1 MDIKMLYL
9 LVIVFSLCLLKPVEA
24 SDLPAPPF
32 MKLWACSVGEQ
43 AGPPTFCDSVI
54 CFDTW
59 SSLKAIVFGAVD
71 LKTGKI
77 LWKKTIEGHHII
89 EETYENKRLY
99 MVIEKDGADD
109 IRKLTY
115 TGRGEVLVLKPDSGV
130 ELLRIPID
138 GVGCDPIIKD
148 TTLYCVF
155 GDNVLKS
162 IDLDTYKTIWTT
174 IIPDVSENVEFLSSS
189 TTFDRKQIKVIGTNI
204 IIKDQNR
211 IVCVNRQTGEVCWRY
226 ENAYWGISGDDKG
239 EHIYIDFERELSS
252 LNGINGTREWTVS
265 MESDILRGPVS
276 YKGLIFIACR
286 DGILYAL
293 HSDSGKVSWKCHLSE
308 GKMALFS
315 ELVIQKNTII
325 ISEDR
330 KLFALDLSGKV
341 LWEFDLQNSSFLDS
355 GIRDIVV
362 LEDGYLLS
370 SFRSIF
376 RYAIEKQP

>member
-32 MKLWACSVGEQ
+32 KKLWACSVGEQ

-59 SSLKAIVFGAVD
+59 PSLKAIVFGAVD

-115 TGRGEVLVLKPDSGV
+115 TGSGEVLVLKPDSGV
-130 ELLRIPID
+130 ELSRIPID

-162 IDLDTYKTIWTT
+162 IAPDTYKTIWTT
-174 IIPDVSENVEFLSSS
+174 MISDVSENVEFLSSS
-189 TTFDRKQIKVIGTNI
+189 TIINRKQLKVIGTYLFILDN
-204 IIKDQNR
+204 NR
-211 IVCVNRQTGEVCWRY
+211 IVCVNRQTGEVYWRY

-239 EHIYIDFERELSS
+239 EHIYIDFEKELSS
-252 LNGINGTREWTVS
+252 LNGMNGRREWTVS
-265 MESDILRGPVS
+265 MESDILRTPVS
-276 YKGLIFIACR
+276 HRGLIFIVCR
-286 DGILYAL
+286 DGMLYAL
-293 HSDSGKVSWKCHLSE
+293 EADSGKVSWKCHLLKGE
-308 GKMALFS
+308 FARFS
-315 ELVIQKNTII
+315 QPVIQENTII
-325 ISEDR
+325 VSADC
-330 KLFALDLSGKV
+330 KLFTVDLAGKI
-341 LWEFDLQNSSFLDS
+341 LWEFDLQDSSFLDS

-376 RYAIEKQP
+376 RYATEKQP